1 MKKLVTNSFIL
12 AFVALVIFRVLIYF
26 MGLGTDGNF
35 LILVIGPFL
44 IFWMAIVLIKYVY
57 AKLSMN
63 QRKQLQK

>member
-35 LILVIGPFL
+35 LILVIGPFFNFL
-44 IFWMAIVLIKYVY
+44 DGHCAY
-57 AKLSMN
+57 
-63 QRKQLQK
+63 